1 MKSLR
6 ELRAL
11 AGELREKGIIPP
23 YFLQVN
29 KEEIPELEKLSAFV
43 HSREY
48 GPNVGDPP
56 CGLWDVGACEHF
68 QFVVIDRRKGPC
80 DRRVR

>member
-11 AGELREKGIIPP
+11 AWELHKKGIRPP

-29 KEEIPELEKLSAFV
+29 KEEIPELEKLTAFV
-43 HSREY
+43 HPWKY
-48 GPNVGDPP
+48 GPNVGVPFY
-56 CGLWDVGACEHF
+56 GLGDVGACEHF
-68 QFVVIDRRKGPC
+68 RFVVINRRKGPC